1 MGWDTAEQEFEDYHD
16 RASELNSDQTDRA
29 AAHAFAQEPYSEELV
44 MAIDSYLVH
53 AHVHAH
59 ILVVVGI
66 DMDSALGSGRIHHIV
81 DVDVDVE
88 KWVDIV
94 VEAIVVDHI
103 PYFGS
108 YQ

>member
-1 MGWDTAEQEFEDYHD
+1 LGWDTAEQEFEDYHD

-66 DMDSALGSGRIHHIV
+66 DMDSALGSVRNRHTADKKV
-81 DVDVDVE
+81 ETLVAEATVVDVE
-88 KWVDIV
+88 RYDTL
-94 VEAIVVDHI
+94 
-103 PYFGS
+103 
-108 YQ
+108 